1 MLKIV
6 EISTKISASAE
17 IFCFLRK
24 LVYNQRALTNVN
36 VDNNKLSLFI
46 DQGANITM
54 KSLKRPVKNLILC
67 ILIASELF
75 MCSFISADIFEITA
89 ERNKQETLDYVSFQ
103 ISSVSAVPAAAAIP
117 VYPMYVENTRWKGPV
132 LTKSRGTIMGPS
144 GKETYYNLNMDGV
157 VRIMRRMGNNDEYW
171 VREDGVKMLGDYV
184 MVAANLDIRPRGSLV
199 ETSLGMGIVCDT
211 GTFAKRNPYQLD
223 IAVSW

>member
-1 MLKIV
+1 MW
-6 EISTKISASAE
+6 
-17 IFCFLRK
+17 K
-24 LVYNQRALTNVN
+24 LVYNQRVLINVN

-46 DQGANITM
+46 DQRANISM

-67 ILIASELF
+67 VLIASELF

-103 ISSVSAVPAAAAIP
+103 IGSVSAVPAAAASP

-211 GTFAKRNPYQLD
+211 GTFAKRNPYQID